1 MVETYVQFPENQNT
15 SQEYQVLRPNITKI
29 VIKNAGIVVGITVL
43 VIGALILLNQTVGLD
58 VFLDIFEMFGIEI
71 NTSTLL
77 LYMILAAIGA
87 SVLFIAFKALEM
99 KNVRYEIYPNRLIS
113 YQSSSIL
120 MTDSKEIP
128 YQNIVKITYKKD
140 GIFNT
145 LFNTGTIV
153 LELSGMDI
161 EKLEMGFMDNI
172 EQTVQYIQNVMQ
184 QYRNLQQAQ
193 FTENYRI
200 DGIVRGI

>member
-1 MVETYVQFPENQNT
+1 MVETYVQFPENQKT

-29 VIKNAGIVVGITVL
+29 VIKNAGMIVGIAVL

-77 LYMILAAIGA
+77 LYLILAAVGV

-99 KNVRYEIYPNRLIS
+99 KNVRYEIYQNRLIS
-113 YQSSSIL
+113 YMGGL
-120 MTDSKEIP
+120 VTDSKEIL
-128 YQNIVKITYKKD
+128 YQNIVKITYNKD
-140 GIFNT
+140 GLFNS

-161 EKLEMGFMDNI
+161 EKLEMEFMDNI
-172 EQTVQYIQNVMQ
+172 EQTVQYIQGVMQ

-200 DGIVRGI
+200 DGIVSDL